1 MAIREMKNEAY
12 LKMNVVLKDG
22 REFLGCDVPPKPF
35 GDLERA
41 VSFWV
46 DGAIRVVPL
55 EDVRQVDLYS
65 DADS

>member
-41 VSFWV
+41 VLFWV
-46 DGAIRVVPL
+46 DDAIRVVPL